1 MADGWEVTENDFGIA
16 FRARLLQAEAHGLDV
31 TDRKLLDFIIQTS
44 EYIASVDAGMRF
56 YANCLDE
63 DF

>member
-16 FRARLLQAEAHGLDV
+16 FRGLLMQAEAHKVD
-31 TDRKLLDFIIQTS
+31 TTNRANLDFIIHTAD
-44 EYIASVDAGMRF
+44 YIASQSAGMRF
-56 YANCLDE
+56 YTNCLDE